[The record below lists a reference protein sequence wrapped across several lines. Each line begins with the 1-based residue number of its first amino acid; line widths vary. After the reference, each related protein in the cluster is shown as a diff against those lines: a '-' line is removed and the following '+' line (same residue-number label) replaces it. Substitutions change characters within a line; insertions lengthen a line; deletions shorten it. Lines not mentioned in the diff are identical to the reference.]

1 LFNFRAQQQSNQRK
15 TFLLLGVMGSLT
27 AFVIYAFALYLGY
40 ASIGVIP
47 IAIGISVIGVWGSY
61 YSSDKIV
68 LSMTGAK
75 VIDHNTAPQ
84 LFNLVHEITI
94 ASGLPMPKVAI
105 VEDDAP
111 NAFATG
117 RDPDHA
123 VIAFTTGI
131 LRVMDREQL
140 QGVAAHELAHVAN
153 RDTLVSAVAATTAGA
168 IALMSDFL
176 IRMSLFGGGRRDSNG
191 GENPFDIWR
200 ELGNVMTENVTVVR
214 DNAKLEQTIGIIDE
228 LQNRYAKVSVSDSSG
243 WTNQTLPFTRQLGN
257 MLTLGRIIAKGALH
271 RDESRG
277 AHYKPEFPNRDDD
290 RFQKTTVATFDPSNP
305 RDPEIGY
312 EAVDLSQIK
321 PRARVYTSGSTKP
334 AGSKE

>member
-1 LFNFRAQQQSNQRK
+1 MSNFRVQQQSNQRK

-40 ASIGVIP
+40 ASLGVIP

-68 LSMTGAK
+68 LTMTGAK
-75 VIDHNTAPQ
+75 VIDHDTAPQ

-176 IRMSLFGGGRRDSNG
+176 LRISLFGGGRRDNNG
-191 GENPFDIWR
+191 GSNPFVLVAALIAALLAPVAAVLLKAAISRKR
-200 ELGNVMTENVTVVR
+200 ESLADATAVAFTRNPAGLRRALETLAADSTVVHQKS
-214 DNAKLEQTIGIIDE
+214 NAVAHLWIESPLDSKMTSKLFATHPAIEERIANLRALEQ
-228 LQNRYAKVSVSDSSG
+228 SG
-243 WTNQTLPFTRQLGN
+243 P
-257 MLTLGRIIAKGALH
+257 
-271 RDESRG
+271 
-277 AHYKPEFPNRDDD
+277 
-290 RFQKTTVATFDPSNP
+290 
-305 RDPEIGY
+305 
-312 EAVDLSQIK
+312 
-321 PRARVYTSGSTKP
+321 P
-334 AGSKE
+334 ANSA

>member
-1 LFNFRAQQQSNQRK
+1 LSNFKAQQQSNRRK

-27 AFVIYAFALYLGY
+27 AFVIFAFALYLGY
-40 ASIGVIP
+40 TSVGIIP
-47 IAIGISVIGVWGSY
+47 IAVGISLISVWGSFY
-61 YSSDKIV
+61 NSDKIV

-75 VIDHNTAPQ
+75 VIDHDTAPQ

-117 RDPDHA
+117 RDPEHA

-176 IRMSLFGGGRRDSNG
+176 LRMSLFGGGRRDSNG
-191 GENPFDIWR
+191 GANPLVLIAALVAAILAPIAAVLLKAAISRKR
-200 ELGNVMTENVTVVR
+200 ESLADATAVAFTRNPTGLRRALETLSADNTVVQQKS
-214 DNAKLEQTIGIIDE
+214 NAVAHLWIESPLDSKLTSKLFATHPAIEERIANLRALEQTGP
-228 LQNRYAKVSVSDSSG
+228 AS
-243 WTNQTLPFTRQLGN
+243 
-257 MLTLGRIIAKGALH
+257 
-271 RDESRG
+271 ES
-277 AHYKPEFPNRDDD
+277 
-290 RFQKTTVATFDPSNP
+290 T
-305 RDPEIGY
+305 
-312 EAVDLSQIK
+312 
-321 PRARVYTSGSTKP
+321 
-334 AGSKE
+334 

>member
-1 LFNFRAQQQSNQRK
+1 
-15 TFLLLGVMGSLT
+15 MGSLT

-47 IAIGISVIGVWGSY
+47 IAVGISVIGVWGSY

-75 VIDHNTAPQ
+75 VIDHDTAPQ

-117 RDPDHA
+117 RDPEHA

-176 IRMSLFGGGRRDSNG
+176 LRMSLFGGGRRDSNG
-191 GENPFDIWR
+191 GSNPFVLVAALVAALLAPVAAVLLKAAISRKR
-200 ELGNVMTENVTVVR
+200 ESLADATAVAFTRNPAGLRRALETLAADSTVVHQKS
-214 DNAKLEQTIGIIDE
+214 NAVAHLWIESPLDSKMTSKLFATHPAIEERIANLRALEQTGPT
-228 LQNRYAKVSVSDSSG
+228 
-243 WTNQTLPFTRQLGN
+243 TNS
-257 MLTLGRIIAKGALH
+257 A
-271 RDESRG
+271 
-277 AHYKPEFPNRDDD
+277 
-290 RFQKTTVATFDPSNP
+290 
-305 RDPEIGY
+305 
-312 EAVDLSQIK
+312 
-321 PRARVYTSGSTKP
+321 
-334 AGSKE
+334 

>member
-1 LFNFRAQQQSNQRK
+1 VQQQSNQRK

-40 ASIGVIP
+40 ASLGVIP

-68 LSMTGAK
+68 LTMTGAK
-75 VIDHNTAPQ
+75 VIDHDTAPQ

-176 IRMSLFGGGRRDSNG
+176 LRISLFGGGRRDNNG
-191 GENPFDIWR
+191 GSNPLVLVAALVAALLAPVAAVLLKAAISRKR
-200 ELGNVMTENVTVVR
+200 ESLADATAVAFTRNPAGLRRALETLAADSTVVHQKS
-214 DNAKLEQTIGIIDE
+214 NAVAHLWIESPLDSKMTSKLFATHPAIEERIANLRALEQ
-228 LQNRYAKVSVSDSSG
+228 SG
-243 WTNQTLPFTRQLGN
+243 P
-257 MLTLGRIIAKGALH
+257 
-271 RDESRG
+271 
-277 AHYKPEFPNRDDD
+277 
-290 RFQKTTVATFDPSNP
+290 
-305 RDPEIGY
+305 
-312 EAVDLSQIK
+312 
-321 PRARVYTSGSTKP
+321 P
-334 AGSKE
+334 ANSA

>member
-1 LFNFRAQQQSNQRK
+1 LSNFRVQQQSNRRK

-27 AFVIYAFALYLGY
+27 AFVIYAFALFLGY
-40 ASIGVIP
+40 TSVGIIP
-47 IAIGISVIGVWGSY
+47 IAVGISVIGVWGSFY
-61 YSSDKIV
+61 NSDKIV

-75 VIDHNTAPQ
+75 VIDHETAPQ

-117 RDPDHA
+117 RDPEHA

-131 LRVMDREQL
+131 LRAMDREQL

-176 IRMSLFGGGRRDSNG
+176 LRISLFGGGRRDSNG
-191 GENPFDIWR
+191 GANPFILIAALVAAILAPIAAVLLKAAISRNR
-200 ELGNVMTENVTVVR
+200 ESLADATAVAFTRNPTGLRRALETLAADSTVVHQKS
-214 DNAKLEQTIGIIDE
+214 NAVAHLWIESPLDSKMTSKFFATHPAIEERIANLRALEQTGPAAE
-228 LQNRYAKVSVSDSSG
+228 SS
-243 WTNQTLPFTRQLGN
+243 
-257 MLTLGRIIAKGALH
+257 
-271 RDESRG
+271 
-277 AHYKPEFPNRDDD
+277 
-290 RFQKTTVATFDPSNP
+290 
-305 RDPEIGY
+305 
-312 EAVDLSQIK
+312 
-321 PRARVYTSGSTKP
+321 
-334 AGSKE
+334 